1 MGESFVI
8 WFYKLLNAENPAMNA
23 VDKVDKFGPQHFWDN
38 CTLRAVSRTESFSDE
53 KFTGSML
60 VSQRLKA
67 LVREE
72 HVLLFNP
79 NVSKEGV
86 HTIKSKFGTF
96 MVMVCGT
103 IHEHNTCLGSFE
115 QAFGLVRDS
124 FQSNKWKI
132 QFTHLHVESFH
143 EIAVPTLSNSVEQDL
158 LAIASAHA
166 LCLS

>member
-8 WFYKLLNAENPAMNA
+8 WFYKLLNAENPAMHA